1 MNLNRDYLFLKII
14 PNAKIFIR
22 LLFIFWMMNSVIGA
36 FAQPDTLWR
45 NPNVPQPE
53 IQWKHKYHQML
64 VMKLFLS
71 QALSEGKFKKE
82 DNGESKVY
90 CTIEE
95 ALNIIKKVDNL
106 TLGIPKIIYLVGW
119 QYNGHD
125 SKYPAWF
132 EGNNRLK
139 RPQDANALESIK
151 WLMEEAKKYNTTVSL
166 HINMFD
172 AYEDSPLWDEYVQ
185 NDIIAKNKDG
195 SLREGEWGYPI
206 SYAQEW
212 KTGLAQKRID
222 SLCSLL
228 PIQETGTIHIDAF
241 HSWAPIGE
249 KGPGERP
256 FIKGPI
262 SPYLGFTPEEETEAQ
277 KKIFKYWASKGIDV
291 TSEGATF
298 LRISA
303 FEGLQPMAWW
313 VDWDVQKYLDWP
325 AAYYTGGTDRRDLG
339 KLFGTS
345 MHGED
350 IFKNDPENLSG
361 FLKEFCLTTLPWYY
375 LNRLERL
382 YFTFSPD
389 TKTVAY
395 SDNVQTQKEGKNFTL
410 FQNGKKYMEN
420 GDVFLPA
427 LWFKD
432 PSIISF
438 SDLGFQDKIWFLPIE
453 FNEYKEFRMYEI
465 TIRGNQFIQNII
477 NDHGKLKFSL
487 KPGQGVVLF
496 PVQ

>member
-1 MNLNRDYLFLKII
+1 MNKLITLFTILLCALNLN
-14 PNAKIFIR
+14 
-22 LLFIFWMMNSVIGA
+22 
-36 FAQPDTLWR
+36 AQPDTLWR
-45 NPNVPQPE
+45 NPIDPKPE
-53 IQWKHKYHQML
+53 ILWQHQYHQTL

-71 QALSEGKFKKE
+71 QAMSEGKFKKK
-82 DNGESKVY
+82 DIGESKVY

-95 ALNIIKKVDNL
+95 ALEIIKKVDNL

-132 EGNNRLK
+132 EGNERLK
-139 RPQDANALESIK
+139 RPQDSSALESIK
-151 WLMEEAKKYNTTVSL
+151 WLMTEAKKYNTVVSL

-172 AYEDSPLWDEYVQ
+172 AYEDSPLWDDYVK
-185 NDIIAKNKDG
+185 NNIIAKNKDG

-206 SYAQEW
+206 SYVQEW
-212 KTGLAQKRID
+212 KTGFAQKRID

-228 PIQETGTIHIDAF
+228 PVQKAGTIHIDAF

-256 FIKGPI
+256 FIKGPV

-277 KKIFKYWASKGIDV
+277 KKIFKYWASKGVDV

-350 IFKNDPENLSG
+350 IFKTDPENLSG
-361 FLKEFCLTTLPWYY
+361 FLKEFCLTTLPWFY
-375 LNRLERL
+375 LNQLDRM

-389 TKTVAY
+389 NKTVSY
-395 SDNVQTQKEGKNFTL
+395 SNKVQTRIENKNFVL
-410 FQNGKKYMEN
+410 LQNEKKYMEN
-420 GDVFLPA
+420 GNVFLPA
-427 LWFKD
+427 LWLKV
-432 PSIISF
+432 PAIISF
-438 SDLGFQDKIWFLPIE
+438 SDLGYESKEWFLPNE
-453 FNEYKEFRMYEI
+453 FSEIDEFDMFEI
-465 TIRGNQFIQNII
+465 TVNGNQFLKKIKNE
-477 NDHGKLKFSL
+477 NGKLKFGL
-487 KPGQGVVLF
+487 KPGQGVVF
-496 PVQ
+496 MAVQN

>member
-1 MNLNRDYLFLKII
+1 MVLKSCIIFLK
-14 PNAKIFIR
+14 ALRKIFIR
-22 LLFIFWMMNSVIGA
+22 LGFVFWLISAVVVG
-36 FAQPDTLWR
+36 FAQSDTLWR
-45 NPNVPQPE
+45 NPYIPQPE
-53 IQWKHKYHQML
+53 IKWKHQYHQTL

-71 QALSEGKFKKE
+71 QAMYDGKYKRK

-95 ALNIIKKVDNL
+95 ALKIIKKVDYL

-132 EGNNRLK
+132 EGNIKLK
-139 RPQDANALESIK
+139 RPQDSNTLESIQ
-151 WLMEEAKKYNTTVSL
+151 WLMEEAKKYNTIVSL

-172 AYEDSPLWDEYVQ
+172 AYEDSPLFDEYVR
-185 NDIIAKNKDG
+185 NDIISKNKDG
-195 SLREGEWGYPI
+195 SLREGEWGYPV

-212 KTGLAQKRID
+212 KTGFAQKRID
-222 SLCSLL
+222 SLCQLL
-228 PIQETGTIHIDAF
+228 PIQDAGTIHIDAF

-262 SPYLGFTPEEETEAQ
+262 SPYLGFTPEQETVAQ
-277 KKIFKYWASKGIDV
+277 KKIFKYWASKRIDV

-298 LRISA
+298 LRLSA

-325 AAYYTGGTDRRDLG
+325 AAYYTGGTDRRDIG

-345 MHGED
+345 IHGED

-361 FLKEFCLTTLPWYY
+361 FLKEFCTNTLPWYF
-375 LNRLERL
+375 LNRLKRL
-382 YFTFSPD
+382 YFTFSTD
-389 TKTVAY
+389 TKTVVY
-395 SDNVQTQKEGKNFTL
+395 SENVQTMVDNKNFSL
-410 FQNGKKYMEN
+410 IQNGKKYMEN

-427 LWFKD
+427 LWLKE
-432 PSIISF
+432 PGILAF
-438 SDLGFQDKIWFLPIE
+438 SDLGFQNKTWSLPAG
-453 FNEYKEFRMYEI
+453 FNEYKEFNMYEI
-465 TIRGNQFIQNII
+465 TMDGNQFIQKIKC
-477 NDHGKLKFSL
+477 DDGKATFSL
-487 KPGQGVVLF
+487 KPGEGVVF
-496 PVQ
+496 VPTQQ